1 MYQIPILLISFNRP
15 DTTKLVLDSIRK
27 VKPTKV
33 YLFCDGARS
42 DRSNESELSELVKI
56 ELGKVDWPCEI
67 KRNYQDTNLGCK
79 VGVSTAI
86 NWFFENEKMGVI
98 LEDDCL
104 PTANFFKFMD
114 VLLHKY
120 ENNEEVMHISGTSFD
135 RASQNQILT
144 YSACNIPHVWGWGS
158 WRRSWAKYSN
168 KFDKKDLNEL
178 DILLNKYFKNNNVIQ
193 KYWKKTFNNLL
204 QNKIDTWDYQWTY
217 TIWKNKGVCI
227 NPSVTMIENMGF
239 DNRATHTIVEKHI
252 NNPIQ
257 DTLELKHPPL
267 LETAPETNARIMND
281 NFIPSFK
288 EKITDF
294 ILRKIR

>member
-1 MYQIPILLISFNRP
+1 MYKLPILLISFNRP
-15 DTTKLVLDSIRK
+15 DFTEQVLERIREI
-27 VKPTKV
+27 KPNRL
-33 YLFCDGARS
+33 YLFRDGPRNNNQS
-42 DRSNESELSELVKI
+42 DVLQTNEVK
-56 ELGKVDWPCEI
+56 KVLETIDWPCDV
-67 KRNYQDTNLGCK
+67 KRNYSEDNLGCK
-79 VGVSTAI
+79 NGVSTAI
-86 NWFFENEKMGVI
+86 NWFFENEKMGII

-104 PTANFFKFMD
+104 PTANFFEFMD
-114 VLLHKY
+114 VLLHKF
-120 ENNEEVMHISGTSFD
+120 EKNEEIMHISGTSFD
-135 RASQNQILT
+135 RADQNQILT

-178 DILLNKYFKNNNVIQ
+178 DILLNKYFKNNNVIK

-227 NPSVTMIENMGF
+227 NPSVTMIENIGF

-252 NNPIQ
+252 NDPIQ